1 MLHLSI
7 SVGRAL
13 AVTMLGLAAW
23 LVIATGVLASE
34 AIRAGPDPASSF
46 SAQSRSVIA
55 AYANREKA
63 VQAELRRGLDRL
75 SKACAAPTVG
85 SAQPNPTDSLDL
97 ELRDLDRLSAPL
109 AEQTLRLSLQ
119 VERRRAQACPVL
131 PFLPKSA
138 DCRAAED
145 LRDGLTVLSQAA
157 TARRNDLIARY
168 SLYAEAGRLE
178 ARSCASAGFTQRL
191 IQADGQY
198 MKPNVEQA
206 LGDWGRLLKS
216 AEANAN

>member
-1 MLHLSI
+1 MRLDRNFFSRFG
-7 SVGRAL
+7 VAP
-13 AVTMLGLAAW
+13 VLGLAVWTAA
-23 LVIATGVLASE
+23 LASALASE
-34 AIRAGPDPASSF
+34 TIRAEVDPASSF
-46 SAQSRSVIA
+46 SAQSRSVVA
-55 AYANREKA
+55 TYANREKA

-85 SAQPNPTDSLDL
+85 SAQPIPSDLLDL

-109 AEQTLRLSLQ
+109 AEQTLRLSQQ
-119 VERRRAQACPVL
+119 VERRRAQACPAL
-131 PFLPKSA
+131 PLLPKSA
-138 DCRAAED
+138 ACRAAED